1 MSTYDH
7 KKVLSDYANGR
18 MDLEM
23 AMGHSLQHIGKL
35 YEGQATANTRRQE
48 IRAKATKLE
57 KEVKTLRAEIKQWQ
71 RLRAQVDRLRKV
83 VDSLSG
89 LNLTVYQ
96 LKDDVDSLKA
106 RLSNDEQADAS
117 ARK

>member
-7 KKVLSDYANGR
+7 QKVLSDYINGR

-23 AMGHSLQHIGKL
+23 AMGHSLQHLAKL
-35 YEGQATANTRRQE
+35 YEAQITANTRRQE
-48 IRAKATKLE
+48 IRDKATDLE
-57 KEVKTLRAEIKQWQ
+57 KEVKTLRAEIEQLQ
-71 RLRAQVDRLRKV
+71 RVCAQVDRLQKV

-106 RLSNDEQADAS
+106 KLQQDSEVDTS
-117 ARK
+117 AKN

>member
-1 MSTYDH
+1 MSTYEH
-7 KKVLSDYANGR
+7 KKVLLDYVNGR

-35 YEGQATANTRRQE
+35 YEGQTTANTRRQE
-48 IRAKATKLE
+48 IRDKATDLE
-57 KEVKTLRAEIKQWQ
+57 KEAKTLRAEIKQLQ
-71 RLRAQVDRLRKV
+71 KVRAQVDRLQKV

-106 RLSNDEQADAS
+106 SRPQDDEVDPS
-117 ARK
+117 AKS